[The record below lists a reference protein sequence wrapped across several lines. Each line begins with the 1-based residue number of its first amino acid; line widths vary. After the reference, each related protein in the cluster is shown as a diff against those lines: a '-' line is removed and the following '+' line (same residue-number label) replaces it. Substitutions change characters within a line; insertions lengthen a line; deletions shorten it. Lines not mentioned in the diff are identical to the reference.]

1 MSEKKPKS
9 TAKNTSKKPAS
20 GKVTKPLRRA
30 SAAKSGQTSSKP
42 DKAASNRK
50 AKLFGRIKKSDTQG
64 AYTSVK
70 NRKSKMVFF
79 EQSVRCFCSWW
90 FRTRQKP
97 FSYGLGSS
105 ASHISAID

>member
-79 EQSVRCFCSWW
+79 RAKHQVLLLSVVSNKTKTVFVWS
-90 FRTRQKP
+90 
-97 FSYGLGSS
+97 GV
-105 ASHISAID
+105 

>member
-42 DKAASNRK
+42 DKAVSNRK
-50 AKLFGRIKKSDTQG
+50 AKLFGRIKK
-64 AYTSVK
+64 
-70 NRKSKMVFF
+70 
-79 EQSVRCFCSWW
+79 
-90 FRTRQKP
+90 
-97 FSYGLGSS
+97 
-105 ASHISAID
+105 AIPKALIPV